1 MATGL
6 ALLIFITLT
15 FVAALHAYWAFGG
28 LWPGRNELSLAR
40 IVVGSRGIT
49 KMPSR
54 GLTLIVALLI
64 FVSGLIALA
73 QVSIL
78 PALLPPLFQQAAI
91 IGLAIVLL
99 VRGTA
104 SFTPQFRRMQAEE
117 PFATLD
123 RNVYAPLCLALGAGF
138 ITLLLL

>member
-1 MATGL
+1 MATAL

-15 FVAALHAYWAFGG
+15 IVAALHAYWAFGG
-28 LWPGRNELSLAR
+28 LWPGHDELSLTR
-40 IVVGSRGIT
+40 MVVGSRGIT

-64 FVSGLIALA
+64 LVAGLIALA
-73 QVSIL
+73 QVAIL
-78 PALLPPLFQQAAI
+78 PALLPPLFQQAAVV
-91 IGLAIVLL
+91 GLAIILL
-99 VRGTA
+99 VRGIA
-104 SFTPQFRRMQAEE
+104 SFTPPLWRMQAEE

-123 RNVYAPLCLALGAGF
+123 RNIYAPLCLALGAGS